1 MIIGDM
7 CDTRGPIKEIPNRT
21 RSSVYREVGDI
32 SARSF
37 RKYAKKIGAT
47 HHYSTKQVYTEG
59 REGDTVL
66 LFEVLRLIYDPMY
79 DEFDNLLFCDTDIVC
94 NTEDNIFDIH
104 KESGKDISCV
114 LESDIFTNVERTN
127 RSYNSWDYDDKKMQ
141 QIIDKYTHND
151 LPIVPAKDMGSPN
164 DSKMTMMNT
173 GVHVWTK
180 EARLKA
186 RETFGDWWKYV
197 QSPGKDFWLN
207 NDQPFI
213 SGNVV
218 KHGFT
223 LNHLNQTWNES
234 PPHFGKDQEK
244 THDLWKDQNF
254 LHYTGGF
261 GKKYLLDAYDMG
273 LFKYV

>member
-7 CDTRGPIKEIPNRT
+7 CDARGPIAEIPNRS
-21 RSSVYREVGDI
+21 RSSVYQQVGEI

-37 RKYAKKIGAT
+37 RKYARKIGAR
-47 HHYSTKQVYTEG
+47 HHYSTQQVYTKG

-66 LFEVLRLIYDPMY
+66 LFEVLRLVYDKMY

-94 NTEDNIFDIH
+94 NTEENIFDIH

-114 LESDIFTNVERTN
+114 LESDIFTDKAQTH
-127 RSYNSWDYDDKKMQ
+127 RSYNSWDFEPKAWEKVNKKFT
-141 QIIDKYTHND
+141 INGFP
-151 LPIVPAKDMGSPN
+151 LVPAQDVGSPN
-164 DSKMTMMNT
+164 ESKMTMMNT

-186 RETFGDWWKYV
+186 RETFSDWWEFMN
-197 QSPGKDFWLN
+197 SPGKDFWLN

-218 KHGFT
+218 KHGLT
-223 LNHLNQTWNES
+223 LNHLDQTWNES
-234 PPHFGKDQEK
+234 PPHFGKDQEES
-244 THDLWKDQNF
+244 HDLWKDQNF

-261 GKKYLLDAYDMG
+261 GKKYLLDAYNMG

>member
-1 MIIGDM
+1 M
-7 CDTRGPIKEIPNRT
+7 
-21 RSSVYREVGDI
+21 
-32 SARSF
+32 
-37 RKYAKKIGAT
+37 
-47 HHYSTKQVYTEG
+47 
-59 REGDTVL
+59 
-66 LFEVLRLIYDPMY
+66 
-79 DEFDNLLFCDTDIVC
+79 
-94 NTEDNIFDIH
+94 
-104 KESGKDISCV
+104 

-141 QIIDKYTHND
+141 QIIDKYAHND

-186 RETFGDWWKYV
+186 REVFDDWWKYV

-223 LNHLNQTWNES
+223 LNHLDQTWNES